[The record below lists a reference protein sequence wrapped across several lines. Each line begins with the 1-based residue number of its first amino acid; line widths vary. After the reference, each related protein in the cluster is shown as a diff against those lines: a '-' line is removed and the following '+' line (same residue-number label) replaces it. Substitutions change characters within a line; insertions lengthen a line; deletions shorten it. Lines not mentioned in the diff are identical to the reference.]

1 MSLRQPNVSRA
12 LRFGLFQ
19 CLLVLLGILFVHREI
34 WQLRATTFT
43 LNYWQDWVLIALS
56 AIDGAITGAY
66 ATSARHL
73 QNKPAYGRLIRWALP
88 AFLVLFVACSALCE
102 RLSVGLFRI
111 DAEIVRSIGL
121 LVIVGGLA
129 VRICSQAATSSAL
142 VEEQQEEAAVMTLPT
157 GPHKLLRHP
166 DAAGQ
171 LLILLGIPLVFN
183 SWIPLLALPGVI
195 VLLKWHISDQEAF
208 RISQIGEPYLE
219 YRKGTWNLIPFIY

>member
-1 MSLRQPNVSRA
+1 MSLQQPNVGRA

-34 WQLRATTFT
+34 WQLRTTTFS
-43 LNYWQDWVLIALS
+43 LSHWQDWAFLALS

-66 ATSARHL
+66 ATSARNVQH
-73 QNKPAYGRLIRWALP
+73 QPAYGRLIRWALP

-102 RLSVGLFRI
+102 RLNVGLFRV
-111 DAEIVRSIGL
+111 DSEIMRTLGIL
-121 LVIVGGLA
+121 IILGGLA
-129 VRICSQAATSSAL
+129 VRVSSQAAMPSAL
-142 VEEQQEEAAVMTLPT
+142 AEDKPEEAAVMAFPR